1 MKQKKILI
9 IEDDIDLAKMV
20 ENYLTREKYNVM
32 ICQQGDQALHVVKEY
47 QPDMVLLDLMLPG
60 LDGLEILKEIRDT
73 SVLPVI
79 IISAKETE
87 VDRIIG
93 LKLGADDYV
102 TKPFSVKE
110 LVVRVESLFR
120 RIDFIKIPSEH
131 SILYFDHVVIDLA
144 SRIVTRN
151 EKVVHLT
158 LKEFD
163 VLAFLIKHPHQVF
176 SKEQIYEHVWGINEF
191 GDLNTVVIHI
201 QKLREKLAITHLIT
215 TIRGVGYRFDGEVN
229 EK

>member
-1 MKQKKILI
+1 MKQKKILV
-9 IEDDIDLAKMV
+9 IEDDIDLAKMI
-20 ENYLTREKYNVM
+20 ESYLSREKYDVM
-32 ICQQGDQALHVVKEY
+32 ICGQGDHALNAVKQY

-60 LDGLEILKEIRDT
+60 LDGLEIVKQIRAVST
-73 SVLPVI
+73 LPII

-110 LVVRVESLFR
+110 LVARVESLFR
-120 RIDFIKIPSEH
+120 RIDFLKTPLTPPL
-131 SILYFDHVVIDLA
+131 LYFEHIVMDLS
-144 SRIVTRN
+144 SRIVTKN
-151 EKVVHLT
+151 GKTVHLT

-163 VLAFLIKHPHQVF
+163 VLALLVKHANQVL
-176 SKEQIYEHVWGINEF
+176 SKEKIYDHVWGMNEF
-191 GDLNTVVIHI
+191 GDINTVVIHI
-201 QKLREKLAITHLIT
+201 QKLREKLALTPFIT
-215 TIRGVGYRFDGEVN
+215 TIRGVGYRFDGEIN

>member
-1 MKQKKILI
+1 MKQKKVLV
-9 IEDDIDLAKMV
+9 IEDDADLARMIG
-20 ENYLTREKYNVM
+20 NYLSREKYDAVICGQGNHALNV
-32 ICQQGDQALHVVKEY
+32 INQY
-47 QPDMVLLDLMLPG
+47 QPDMILLDIMLPG
-60 LDGLEILKEIRDT
+60 LDGLEILKQIRAI
-73 SVLPVI
+73 SIVPII

-110 LVVRVESLFR
+110 LIVRVESLFR
-120 RIDFIKIPSEH
+120 RIDYLKKPVKH
-131 SILYFDHVVIDLA
+131 LLLYFGDIEIDLS
-144 SRIVTRN
+144 SRIVTKN
-151 EKVVHLT
+151 EKIVHLT

-163 VLAFLIKHPHQVF
+163 VLAFLVKNAHQVL
-176 SKEQIYEHVWGINEF
+176 SKEKIYQHVWGINEF
-191 GDLNTVVIHI
+191 GDINTVVIHI
-201 QKLREKLAITHLIT
+201 QKLREKLALTPFIT

>member
-1 MKQKKILI
+1 MKQKKVLI
-9 IEDDIDLAKMV
+9 IEDDLDLANMM
-20 ENYLTREKYNVM
+20 ENYLSREKYDVV
-32 ICQQGDQALHVVKEY
+32 ICEQGDQALKVVKQY

-60 LDGLEILKEIRDT
+60 RDGLDILKQIRDF

-120 RIDFIKIPSEH
+120 RIDYLKTPSKH
-131 SILYFDHVVIDLA
+131 VLLYFDQIEIDLS
-144 SRIVTRN
+144 SRIVTN
-151 EKVVHLT
+151 NGKVVHLT

-163 VLAFLIKHPHQVF
+163 LFVFLIRHAHQVL
-176 SKEQIYEHVWGINEF
+176 SKEKIYQHVWGINEF
-191 GDLNTVVIHI
+191 GDINTVAIHI
-201 QKLREKLAITHLIT
+201 QKLREKLALTPFIT

-229 EK
+229 ER